1 MTKTPLCV
9 IGGGSIGF
17 RHVSVATASDH
28 VELTAVVEPFEPRRK
43 ELLAM
48 GLPAVATLEDV
59 PKHTQCTVIATP
71 TPDHA
76 NSAHAALDQG
86 WAAIVEKPVTDTIG
100 AGRAL
105 CAAADRLDLPLF
117 TGHHRRCHPFSVAAK
132 DHLRKIGDIVSLQG
146 LWSLRKH
153 DSYYDVE
160 WRRKAGAGPIL
171 TNLSHEI
178 DLLRFFAGEIESV
191 SAMTSNATRGLEV
204 EDTASLSF
212 RFADDVLGSFLISD
226 AGASP
231 WSFEAATGE
240 NPDLAYSGQDSI
252 RIIGTKGAL
261 SFPSLTRWHGDGG
274 QTVDWRATLIQAAGP
289 KFEKIDPLLA
299 QIERFAHVV
308 DGGQDNLLATGR
320 DGVKTLEITL
330 ATLLSAQQSKTIGLG
345 QVPDDFNGGAL

>member
-105 CAAADRLDLPLF
+105 CAAAERLGLPLF
-117 TGHHRRCHPFSVAAK
+117 TGHHRRCHPFSIAAK
-132 DHLRKIGDIVSLQG
+132 DHLRQIGDIVSLQG

-153 DSYYDVE
+153 DSYYDVD

-178 DLLRFFAGEIESV
+178 DLLRFFAGDIESV
-191 SAMTSNATRGLEV
+191 SAMTSHAARGLDV

-212 RFADDVLGSFLISD
+212 RFSNDVLGSFLISD

-261 SFPSLTRWHGDGG
+261 SFPSLTCWHSEGA
-274 QTVDWRATLIQAAGP
+274 QTVDWRSALIETAGP
-289 KFEKIDPLLA
+289 TFEKVDPLLV
-299 QIERFAHVV
+299 QIERFVHVV
-308 DGGQDNLLATGR
+308 NGGQDALLTTGR
-320 DGVKTLEITL
+320 DGLKTLEMTL
-330 ATLLSAQQSKTIGLG
+330 ATLLAAQKNTTITRG
-345 QVPDDFNGGAL
+345 QVPDDFNGGAP